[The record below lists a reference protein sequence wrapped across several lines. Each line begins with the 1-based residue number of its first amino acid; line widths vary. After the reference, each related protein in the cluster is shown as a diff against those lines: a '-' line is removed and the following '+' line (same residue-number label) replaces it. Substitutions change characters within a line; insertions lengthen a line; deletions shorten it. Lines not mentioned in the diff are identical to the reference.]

1 MKDEDSKPPPA
12 ADSAAFLAWLET
24 VPDPERRYGIA
35 TSTLEEYQQMVNRLS
50 ALRAGAVAAAA
61 KDDSVTSVA
70 RRFGVS
76 RQRAYQLL
84 QDAKTREAPSPG
96 TKHAKKPREGKKT

>member
-1 MKDEDSKPPPA
+1 
-12 ADSAAFLAWLET
+12 
-24 VPDPERRYGIA
+24 
-35 TSTLEEYQQMVNRLS
+35 
-50 ALRAGAVAAAA
+50 VAAAA

-84 QDAKTREAPSPG
+84 QDEKTREAPSPG
-96 TKHAKKPREGKKT
+96 TKRAKKPQEGKKT